1 MCSHTSSHS
10 ARQVVSGCLQVIG
23 TRSVDRSGFGP
34 QGPGEG
40 RPVGVQQSRDRAEAQ
55 LARDGVEEYR
65 VVVCVLGEGLGL

>member
-34 QGPGEG
+34 QGPGKAG
-40 RPVGVQQSRDRAEAQ
+40 KA
-55 LARDGVEEYR
+55 
-65 VVVCVLGEGLGL
+65 GLSGCSNRGIEPRRNWHATVSKSIVWWFVF